1 MRKIIAFVVC
11 VLVLRAGS
19 LWAAAPADDEVYGE
33 DAIKAYKD
41 KLPDE
46 PKWKE
51 QGLVMPPYPQDDKLI
66 EVDIDRHDYPYR
78 VFVDSGSLS
87 VGEDRVV
94 RYTVVLRSKSGVDN
108 VSFEGLRCTSHQYKR
123 YAYGSA
129 GKFHAVPRADWKY
142 LRHDRQDIYRNVL
155 ANNYLCP
162 VPTGDP
168 VPQLVTKL
176 KGTIDRFIFQGDLE

>member
-1 MRKIIAFVVC
+1 MRKITAFMVC
-11 VLVLRAGS
+11 VLLLSAGS
-19 LWAAAPADDEVYGE
+19 LRAAFGDDDVYGE

-41 KLPDE
+41 RLPDE

-51 QGLVMPPYPQDDKLI
+51 QGLVMPPYPQEDNLI
-66 EVDIDRHDYPYR
+66 EVDIERYDYPYR

-108 VSFEGLRCTSHQYKR
+108 VSFEGVRCTSHQYKR

-129 GKFHAVPRADWKY
+129 GKFHAVPGAEWKY
-142 LRHDRQDIYRNVL
+142 LRRDRQDVYHNVL
-155 ANNYLCP
+155 ANDYLCP
-162 VPTGDP
+162 VPAGDP
-168 VPQLVTKL
+168 VPQLITKL
-176 KGTIDRFIFQGDLE
+176 KGNIDRFIFQGDLE